1 LEVEKLR
8 TQELKTLGSTF
19 VILGIIFGEDQLI
32 YYFLSV
38 LEYCCQ
44 LFYNNE
50 SFREMYLKVVTEPSD
65 RHLRKGFIKCPEC
78 GEEILMIP
86 TLREISTAIENHV
99 KTHKELL
106 MDSPL
111 LKQQTAMHVRLDLAQ
126 QVLQQASF
134 PQLF

>member
-1 LEVEKLR
+1 MAEIIALNEV
-8 TQELKTLGSTF
+8 
-19 VILGIIFGEDQLI
+19 
-32 YYFLSV
+32 
-38 LEYCCQ
+38 
-44 LFYNNE
+44 YNNE
-50 SFREMYLKVVTEPSD
+50 SLREMYLKVVAEPNDSY
-65 RHLRKGFIKCPEC
+65 LKKGFIKCPEC

-86 TLREISTAIENHV
+86 TLREMSTAIQNHV

-106 MDSPL
+106 RDSPL